1 MTDRF
6 LQTNVRLLSELYAAD
21 ASDSVLLTEYPSSN
35 SNETR
40 FQNARKPPF

>member
-40 FQNARKPPF
+40 FQKIT